1 MGGLRWSYQIVYIDG
16 MTMWTPDLAGRGGP
30 RYRAIADALAEDI
43 ATGRL
48 PAGTRLPTHRDL
60 AYRLGVTVGTITR
73 AYAEAERRGL
83 IGGEVG
89 RGTFVQ
95 GRQPSMANNPLA
107 WHRPPESSA
116 INMTVVT
123 PFQTGAEQAI
133 CQVLVTIAASG
144 MAEQLVTY
152 APHAGLAS
160 HRAAAVQW
168 LARQHRVETG
178 PDSVLITTGVQN
190 GMAVALASVARAG
203 DVVLTERLTNYGM
216 RALATTLQLHLEGV
230 ALDEHGLVPD
240 ALDAACRRL
249 APKALYFVPTLQNPT
264 ASVMPQAR
272 RQEIA
277 GICRRYG
284 VTIVED
290 DIFGFLVPS
299 AMPIQNIAPDIT
311 IYLSGL
317 SKSVS
322 AGLRVGYAVAP
333 PALVGR
339 LEATIRALHYSAPP
353 LPAEIATRWII
364 DGHADRMAEL
374 QRVEGAARQALA
386 RAALPPSAVCGH
398 PAGLHLWL
406 TLPEPWRYDEFV
418 AEARRRGVVVTGS
431 DTFAVARM
439 GAPHAVRVGLCMP
452 RTREEAARGV
462 GILADTLTS
471 PAGAALSIV

>member
-1 MGGLRWSYQIVYIDG
+1 
-16 MTMWTPDLAGRGGP
+16 MTIWIPNLAGREGP
-30 RYRAIADALAEDI
+30 RYRAIADALAEDV
-43 ATGRL
+43 ASGHL

-60 AYRLGVTVGTITR
+60 AYRLGVTVGTVTR

-95 GRQPSMANNPLA
+95 GRQPALTNNPLA

-116 INMTVVT
+116 INMTAVT

-133 CQVLVTIAASG
+133 SQALMAIATSG

-160 HRAAAVQW
+160 HRAAAAQW
-168 LARQHRVETG
+168 LARQHRVTAS
-178 PDSVLITTGVQN
+178 PDSILVTTGVQN

-230 ALDEHGLVPD
+230 ALDEHGLMPD

-249 APKALYFVPTLQNPT
+249 APKVLYTVPTLQNPT
-264 ASVMPQAR
+264 ASVMPRAR
-272 RQEIA
+272 REEIVA
-277 GICRRYG
+277 ICRRHG

-290 DIFGFLVPS
+290 DIFGFLIKD
-299 AMPIQNIAPDIT
+299 ATPIQTIAPDIT
-311 IYLSGL
+311 IYLSGV
-317 SKSVS
+317 SKSVA
-322 AGLRVGYAVAP
+322 AGLRVGYMVAP

-339 LEATIRALHYSAPP
+339 LEATIRALHYSSPP
-353 LPAEIATRWII
+353 LPSEVVTRWIL

-374 QRVEGAARQALA
+374 QRVESAARQAIA
-386 RAALPPSAVCGH
+386 RAVLPASAVCGH

-406 TLPEPWRYDEFV
+406 VLPEPWRHDEFV
-418 AEARRRGVVVTGS
+418 TETRRRGVVVIGS
-431 DTFAVARM
+431 DTFAVART
-439 GAPHAVRVGLCMP
+439 GAPHAVRIGLCMP
-452 RTREEAARGV
+452 HTREEVARGI
-462 GILADTLTS
+462 GILADTLAS